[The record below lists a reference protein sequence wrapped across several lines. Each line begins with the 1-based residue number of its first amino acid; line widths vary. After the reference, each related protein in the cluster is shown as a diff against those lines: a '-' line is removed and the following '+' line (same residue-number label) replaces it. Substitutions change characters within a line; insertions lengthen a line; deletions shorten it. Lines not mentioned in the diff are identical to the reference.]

1 MGKYKENAFAIQSM
15 NIYKDLREGD
25 VNGWSEAVKRLC
37 KPQEYALTV
46 MTRARSTKQKYY

>member
-15 NIYKDLREGD
+15 SIYNDLREGD

-37 KPQEYALTV
+37 KPQEYDALTV
-46 MTRARSTKQKYY
+46 MTRSTNQKYY

>member
-15 NIYKDLREGD
+15 NIYNDLREGD
-25 VNGWSEAVKRLC
+25 VNGWSEAVKRMC

-46 MTRARSTKQKYY
+46 MTRARSIL